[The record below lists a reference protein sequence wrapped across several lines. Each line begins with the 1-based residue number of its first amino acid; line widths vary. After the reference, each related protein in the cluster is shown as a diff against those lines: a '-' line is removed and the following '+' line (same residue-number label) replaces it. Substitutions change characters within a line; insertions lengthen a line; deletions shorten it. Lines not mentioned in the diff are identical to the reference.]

1 MVDDGRQTGE
11 PFPVDRVTCSASD
24 STAELHFPLPR
35 FDVADGATDGVAF
48 SQLSDGQLSEYR
60 ENLRRRLDGQIDR
73 FNPHVLHAQHV
84 WLEGQLALETGVPY
98 VLNAWHDEL
107 AGPAA
112 DARFQDLVAQAAENA
127 NRILVPDEA
136 VRSRV
141 AAAFDGAA
149 DRTMIMPRKLH
160 AGAGRFGRRE
170 RHQRAADRALS
181 GGARRTLRA
190 GVVTPARQ
198 LSRATPAVSGAF
210 SPHSQKAIAPVAISP
225 SPINRSCHCARNML
239 IRNPT

>member
-1 MVDDGRQTGE
+1 MAGKPASHSPSIASPAQ
-11 PFPVDRVTCSASD
+11 PSD

-35 FDVADGATDGVAF
+35 FDVPDGASDGVAF

-127 NRILVPDEA
+127 SRILVPDEA

-160 AGAGRFGRRE
+160 AGALDASVASSDTSARLIALYQAVLEERFG
-170 RHQRAADRALS
+170 QAS
-181 GGARRTLRA
+181 
-190 GVVTPARQ
+190 
-198 LSRATPAVSGAF
+198 
-210 SPHSQKAIAPVAISP
+210 
-225 SPINRSCHCARNML
+225 
-239 IRNPT
+239 

>member
-1 MVDDGRQTGE
+1 MRILFLHHLPLVVSEPGRLVERWAQALLAGGHEVRALVVDDGRQAAE

-35 FDVADGATDGVAF
+35 FDVADGATEGVAF

-73 FNPHVLHAQHV
+73 FNPHVLHGQHL
-84 WLEGQLALETGVPY
+84 WLQGQLALETGVPY

-127 NRILVPDEA
+127 SRILVPDEA
-136 VRSRV
+136 VRARV
-141 AAAFDGAA
+141 AAAFDGAV
-149 DRTMIMPRKLH
+149 DRTMIMPRELH
-160 AGAGRFGRRE
+160 AGALDASVASGEISARLVALYQAVLEERFG
-170 RHQRAADRALS
+170 QAS
-181 GGARRTLRA
+181 
-190 GVVTPARQ
+190 
-198 LSRATPAVSGAF
+198 
-210 SPHSQKAIAPVAISP
+210 
-225 SPINRSCHCARNML
+225 
-239 IRNPT
+239 